1 MSSVRALE
9 IISRNIYFLSAKKT
23 GTIHCKRFWNK
34 QQV

>member
-1 MSSVRALE
+1 
-9 IISRNIYFLSAKKT
+9 LSAKKT